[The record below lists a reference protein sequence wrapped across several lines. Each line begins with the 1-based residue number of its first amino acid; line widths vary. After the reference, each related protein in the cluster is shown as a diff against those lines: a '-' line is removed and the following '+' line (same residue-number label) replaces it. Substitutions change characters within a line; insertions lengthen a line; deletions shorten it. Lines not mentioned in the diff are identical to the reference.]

1 MFELWVNQGL
11 PPKSSEAW
19 CFFRASMVLGAD
31 RFAPMQAV
39 TTGRRGF
46 SIQILVQVL
55 LYTNQA
61 IIQMRC
67 ITLLD
72 LHHPVTTQLL
82 IWRLRK
88 KPAVLPGT
96 SITSHYLDA
105 HLGFR

>member
-1 MFELWVNQGL
+1 
-11 PPKSSEAW
+11 
-19 CFFRASMVLGAD
+19 MVFAAD

-39 TTGRRGF
+39 MTGRRGF
-46 SIQILVQVL
+46 SVQILVQVL
-55 LYTNQA
+55 HYTNQA
-61 IIQMRC
+61 MIQMRC

-88 KPAVLPGT
+88 KHAVLPGT
-96 SITSHYLDA
+96 YIASHYLVA